1 MEDFIGF
8 LQQLPLQLV
17 LMTCG
22 SGIMFILWM
31 GWLVYRRRQSLKK
44 RRESN
49 HQPQAE
55 NISVQKQ
62 PPAAKNPPPDPDP
75 LPEPDFDALMMPI
88 MPAPVNLP
96 TDSAQDEPDEPNE
109 SEETPQAA
117 PPAEEESS
125 PLQEAVM
132 STQNPTG
139 SANPM
144 DSANPVDSVEV
155 MRIWRDLA
163 DGSLVIQMGGQR
175 YRKMD
180 EIDSPELRRR
190 FQALVRELGRIAFQ
204 TAKQGPPQQ
213 QAAAPVQPAPPP
225 PSASKPQQ
233 KRPHMLEQV
242 VRVSTGQPAT
252 PEPAEE
258 EQVGIAHQI
267 EEFLQQKLS
276 QSAAFRHRSIHV
288 RTGHDGGIRI
298 EVDGHFYDA
307 VDEVAEDEARAFI
320 QDAIQEWSA
329 RQ

>member
-1 MEDFIGF
+1 MSDLGGLF
-8 LQQLPLQLV
+8 QQLPPQLV
-17 LMTCG
+17 LWVCG
-22 SGIMFILWM
+22 FGILSILSV
-31 GWLVYRRRQSLKK
+31 GWLVYRRGQSLKK
-44 RRESN
+44 RRESAR
-49 HQPQAE
+49 QPQTEA
-55 NISVQKQ
+55 IPVQEQ
-62 PPAAKNPPPDPDP
+62 PSTAKDPPPDP
-75 LPEPDFDALMMPI
+75 LPEPDFDALMMPVI
-88 MPAPVNLP
+88 PSFSQA
-96 TDSAQDEPDEPNE
+96 EPDEPQ
-109 SEETPQAA
+109 ETTQAS
-117 PPAEEESS
+117 PPAVETFEPEVESP

-139 SANPM
+139 STNLSDSASPM
-144 DSANPVDSVEV
+144 DSANPMDSVEV

-163 DGSLVIQMGGQR
+163 DGSLIIQMGGQR

-204 TAKQGPPQQ
+204 PAKQGPSQQ
-213 QAAAPVQPAPPP
+213 QAAAPMQPAPPP
-225 PSASKPQQ
+225 PSTSKPQQ

-307 VDEVAEDEARAFI
+307 VDEVEEDEARAFI
-320 QDAIQEWSA
+320 QDTIQEWSA